1 MESQD
6 KLYERAN
13 SYKTLLNTE
22 YKLFLGKASKLREV
36 EIIFTEYE
44 FAHLI
49 GLHYLKD
56 ITELYY
62 SNMYALYKA
71 ILNKEITY
79 DMIKESTYFN
89 TIQNRFEQFICF
101 EELLDESEEIYLYNY
116 KKLKYTKI
124 KAEYLIQCF
133 HNNEEYYIFLDKFN
147 TGENKDKYFCRTFF
161 KRNKVDYTIMQTKY
175 ALLRKEKINIE
186 TNQIILEQG
195 KPKIRLEQ
203 NK

>member
-1 MESQD
+1 MSD
-6 KLYERAN
+6 KIEDRVILYN
-13 SYKTLLNTE
+13 QLLNKT
-22 YKLFLGKASKLREV
+22 YKFYLGKKGKIKIIEL
-36 EIIFTEYE
+36 IFTEYE
-44 FAHLI
+44 FSHLI
-49 GLHYLKD
+49 GLHYLEDKE
-56 ITELYY
+56 ELS
-62 SNMYALYKA
+62 SNNTIDTYNK

-79 DMIKESTYFN
+79 DTIKESAYFSK
-89 TIQNRFEQFICF
+89 IQNRFEQFIYF

-133 HNNEEYYIFLDKFN
+133 HNNEEYYIFLDTFN
-147 TGENKDKYFCRTFF
+147 TGENKEKYFCRTFF
-161 KRNKVDYTIMQTKY
+161 KRDKVDYTTMQTKY

>member
-13 SYKTLLNTE
+13 SYKNLLNTE
-22 YKLFLGKASKLREV
+22 YKLFLGKSSKLREV

-79 DMIKESTYFN
+79 TTIKESTYFN
-89 TIQNRFEQFICF
+89 KIQHRFEQFIYF

-147 TGENKDKYFCRTFF
+147 TGENKEKYFCRTFF
-161 KRNKVDYTIMQTKY
+161 KRDKVDYTTMQTKY
-175 ALLRKEKINIE
+175 ALLRKEKIDIR
-186 TNQIILEQG
+186 TNQITLEQG
-195 KPKIRLEQ
+195 KSKLELKQ
-203 NK
+203 TK